1 MSSAFVCINNLAT
14 ARCPTLPQD
23 TPALDD
29 IDDPKKQ
36 SLRVK
41 RAPGKQVRVWKE
53 KAEDATAKVGWL
65 QARHAKEIQTLS
77 ATLKHRDREHSR
89 VEAELTALRR
99 QVSRLEADN
108 AKRGDEHRLQ
118 AQLQQRD
125 QDLERLRQFEIEV
138 RHTML
143 QIDMGRSLSLME
155 AAVHNEMP
163 SEDLLQRVRVCWA
176 GIEKSQVRMKQTHRK
191 KLMAMRQA
199 IEAEQERF
207 HELSQALDRKAM
219 EASRASCRH
228 KGRRAVAVTGCKQLL
243 CEDCYGEMRQELRS
257 LWLVARCSQCGQPCP
272 LLPVLEELM
281 EAHTP
286 RRVPQ

>member
-108 AKRGDEHRLQ
+108 AKRGDENRLQ

-207 HELSQALDRKAM
+207 HELSQALDHA
-219 EASRASCRH
+219 H
-228 KGRRAVAVTGCKQLL
+228 NVGNHVLF
-243 CEDCYGEMRQELRS
+243 YP
-257 LWLVARCSQCGQPCP
+257 CSKS
-272 LLPVLEELM
+272 
-281 EAHTP
+281 
-286 RRVPQ
+286 